1 MTENALIFSI
11 FLIFAG
17 AAVLSTIALI
27 TRQSMLV
34 AYMLLGVILGPWGL
48 SSYFHVNLV
57 GDPSLVKGIGDIG
70 IIFLLFLLGLH
81 LPPQKLVQMLK
92 KVSLV
97 GVVSSLIFLAI
108 GYLISW
114 LYGFS
119 SVECMVIGAAMMFSS
134 TIIGIKL
141 LPTTILHHQHTGE
154 VMISVLLLQDLVA
167 IAVLLLMHGAL
178 AKGVLL
184 NDVKLVLI
192 GFPAMVL
199 IAFLIERFVLLK
211 LFARFDRIR
220 EYMFL
225 VAIAWCLSLSQLAA
239 LFGLSAEIGAF
250 VAGVTIASSP
260 ISIYIAESLKPVRD
274 FFLVMFFFSVGAS
287 FNLKYLPL
295 VIFPAIILAVV
306 LLVIKPIV
314 FHFLLKRV
322 GEPKHVSWEVGVRL
336 GQISE
341 FSLIIAYVGL
351 DTSLIGATAAYLIQA
366 ATIISFIVSSY
377 YVVMKYPTPVATSDK
392 LRRD

>member
-17 AAVLSTIALI
+17 AAVLSTLALL

-34 AYMLLGVILGPWGL
+34 AYMLLGVVLGPWGL
-48 SSYFHVNLV
+48 SATFGVNLV

-97 GVVSSLIFLAI
+97 GVVSSLAFLGI
-108 GYLISW
+108 GYLIAW

-178 AKGVLL
+178 AQGVLL
-184 NDVKLVLI
+184 NDVKLVVL

-211 LFARFDRIR
+211 LFSKFDRIR

-225 VAIAWCLSLSQLAA
+225 LAIAWCLSLSQLAS

-287 FNLKYLPL
+287 FNLKYFSV
-295 VIFPAIILAVV
+295 VIFPAIVLAVV
-306 LLVIKPIV
+306 LLIVKPIV